1 LGAIMIVDLGRSDAP
16 WIHYFDYKEKYSMN
30 PMVDFLRHEPWEH
43 RVVSRLSP
51 MGPYDI
57 SGDNNLAALCHFWL
71 ENDFLY
77 NDIESLEIDQW
88 PRMPEMD
95 RDYLSTF
102 TVRSQDDLSPPVR
115 MWRLTN
121 TRYILADARV
131 MPLLN
136 QNAEPRNSF
145 RPVMLMDIITKPN
158 VTQVENAGDLTIVTN
173 DNGHIA
179 LMEFP
184 QALPRAKLYAN
195 WQTLEDKV
203 ALDKLNSPAFDPT
216 KTVLVASA
224 TPVAQ
229 GPAQPD
235 KDPGTVTIT
244 SYKSKDVKLRAN
256 AKTAAVLLLNDH
268 TGDYWNVWVDGK
280 PGTVLRCNYIMRGV
294 FVPAGQHTIEFR
306 FQPPLNWL
314 YVSISAFAIGILLTG
329 YVIFISRKGEP
340 VAPTTL
346 GNRP

>member
-1 LGAIMIVDLGRSDAP
+1 
-16 WIHYFDYKEKYSMN
+16 
-30 PMVDFLRHEPWEH
+30 
-43 RVVSRLSP
+43 
-51 MGPYDI
+51 
-57 SGDNNLAALCHFWL
+57 
-71 ENDFLY
+71 
-77 NDIESLEIDQW
+77 
-88 PRMPEMD
+88 
-95 RDYLSTF
+95 
-102 TVRSQDDLSPPVR
+102 
-115 MWRLTN
+115 
-121 TRYILADARV
+121 
-131 MPLLN
+131 
-136 QNAEPRNSF
+136 
-145 RPVMLMDIITKPN
+145 MLMDIITKPN

-229 GPAQPD
+229 SPAHPEM
-235 KDPGTVTIT
+235 DPGTVTIT
-244 SYKSKDVKLRAN
+244 SYKSKDVKLQAN

-340 VAPTTL
+340 VAPTAL